1 MALKTVSLDGTNAVL
16 KNFNKQVGI
25 INKGA
30 AKGLKIA
37 LLAVQETAI
46 PLTPLDKN
54 VLRPSS
60 YTEIIKVSKT
70 DIVGEIGYTAE
81 YAPFVHEN
89 LENQHPIGQAKFL
102 EEALRINQQRI
113 VAEIDG
119 AIAI

>member
-1 MALKTVSLDGTNAVL
+1 MALKTVSLDGASDVL
-16 KNFNKQVGI
+16 NNLNKEIGR
-25 INKGA
+25 INKNA
-30 AKGLKIA
+30 LKGLTNA
-37 LLAVQETAI
+37 LLAVQETAV

-54 VLRPSS
+54 VLRPSI
-60 YTEIIKVSKT
+60 YTRIISIFET
-70 DIVGEIGYTAE
+70 EIVGEIGYTAE

-119 AIAI
+119 AIEI